1 MDTNMVNQD
10 SKQYIM
16 LRFDSE
22 QYGIDIAYIDNI
34 VRLQPITRVPH
45 TQPYFLGII
54 NLRGEII
61 PVISMRKK
69 FDLPDKENTNA
80 TRILILKLEG
90 NSKIGILVD
99 EVREVV
105 TLDEDEIE
113 KFTSDVSDART
124 YLTGVGKYNNTLI
137 SLLSIPALI
146 SDIEN
151 DY

>member
-1 MDTNMVNQD
+1 MDNSVANVN
-10 SKQYIM
+10 SRQYII

-22 QYGIDIAYIDNI
+22 QYGINIEYIDNI

-54 NLRGEII
+54 NLRGEVI
-61 PVISMRKK
+61 PVMSMRRK

-90 NSKIGILVD
+90 NAKIGILVD

-105 TLDEDEIE
+105 TLTDDEIE
-113 KFTSDVSDART
+113 KVSSDATDTRAL
-124 YLTGVGKYNNTLI
+124 LTGVGKYNNTLI
-137 SLLSIPALI
+137 SLINIQAVMF
-146 SDIEN
+146 DVEN
-151 DY
+151 E

>member
-1 MDTNMVNQD
+1 MDNNMTNND
-10 SKQYIM
+10 SKQYII

-22 QYGIDIAYIDNI
+22 QYGINIEYIDNI

-54 NLRGEII
+54 NLRGEVI
-61 PVISMRKK
+61 PVMSMRRK

-90 NSKIGILVD
+90 NAKIGILVD

-105 TLDEDEIE
+105 TLAEDDIE
-113 KFTSDVSDART
+113 KVSSDATDTRAF
-124 YLTGVGKYNNTLI
+124 LTGVGKYNNTLI
-137 SLLSIPALI
+137 SLINIQAVMY
-146 SDIEN
+146 DIEN
-151 DY
+151 E